1 MNRGEMTHRRGRPG
15 HPPTLLL
22 AGLIT
27 QVAAA
32 WLPDP
37 LPDLP
42 AGGRALG
49 GASLVLG
56 VALNI
61 AATRG
66 FDRVGTPVRPM
77 SPPRALVTDGVYRI
91 TRNPMYLGLALILA
105 GSALALS
112 SVWAALVVLPF
123 VLAMDR
129 LIRREEA
136 FLEDVFGDSYRA
148 YRANV
153 RRWL

>member
-1 MNRGEMTHRRGRPG
+1 MSSTEMSHRRGGPS

-22 AGLIT
+22 AGLIA
-27 QVAAA
+27 QIAAA
-32 WLPDP
+32 WMPDP
-37 LPDLP
+37 LPELST
-42 AGGRALG
+42 GLRALG
-49 GASLVLG
+49 GAVMLLG
-56 VALNI
+56 VGLNI

-77 SPPRALVTDGVYRI
+77 SPPRALVTGGVYRI

-105 GSALALS
+105 GAAGALS
-112 SVWAALVVLPF
+112 SSWAFLMVLPF
-123 VLAMDR
+123 VLAMHR

-136 FLEDVFGDSYRA
+136 FLESVFGDPYQT
-148 YRANV
+148 YKANV